1 MSQTSPDRLPASLPA
16 LVDAAIIGGGP
27 AGCSAASWLTQLGLS
42 VALIERAPRLCDS
55 LRPLEYRQDWLLGA
69 PGESLAD
76 LGERYAAH
84 VAAQPGVHTLTG
96 QTVHHLDWQAEQG
109 WTLYFDGGPAFAVNA
124 PDTAGAPQ
132 ARDASGLRPLRARAL
147 LLATGLTPRHPSPLY
162 PDQNRHGRVLD
173 AIELTARRDQLPPG
187 KVLLLG
193 GGDNAIENALHL
205 AGRGHAVTLWSRS
218 EWRAQTHLVQQLD
231 GAPGLRR
238 RPAQA
243 LPTAIAADTAG
254 VNVNSKAYSE
264 ERFDHVAV
272 LLGYEP
278 EASAWLKVADALQRA
293 GVTAPSQ
300 PFRDEPRFGVLGLFV
315 AGDASGRQH
324 PCVQTA
330 LGDGVVA
337 AKQIEAFLRPLRE
350 SQPPPALRRNNR
362 QVIHI
367 NGLRFGANL
376 GVLDF
381 EREGP
386 QPIQVDAEVNLGAQ
400 TIVSRDADIGHVLD
414 YRRVRTIIIDECTA
428 EHTDLLEALLGKLCV
443 RLMKLAG
450 VVGVRIKV
458 TKLEIFP
465 DCQVAISAECGTW

>member
-1 MSQTSPDRLPASLPA
+1 MSQPPLDRQFASLPP
-16 LVDAAIIGGGP
+16 LVDAAIVGGGP

-42 VALIERAPRLCDS
+42 VALIERAPRLCDN
-55 LRPLEYRQDWLLGA
+55 LRPLDYAQGWLLGS
-69 PGESLAD
+69 PGESLAT
-76 LGERYAAH
+76 LGTRYASHA
-84 VAAQPGVHTLTG
+84 AAQPGVHALTG
-96 QTVHHLDWQAEQG
+96 QTIHHLDWQAEQG
-109 WTLYFDGGPAFAVNA
+109 WTLYLDGGPAFAE
-124 PDTAGAPQ
+124 GAAQ
-132 ARDASGLRPLRARAL
+132 AADAAGLRPVRARAL
-147 LLATGLTPRHPSPLY
+147 LLATGLTPRHPTPLY
-162 PDQNRHGRVLD
+162 PAEERHDRVLD
-173 AIELTARRDQLPPG
+173 AIELTAVRDRLPAG

-193 GGDNAIENALHL
+193 GGDNAVENALYL
-205 AGRGHAVTLWSRS
+205 SGRGHEVTLWSRS
-218 EWRAQTHLVQQLD
+218 EWRAQSHLVQVLD
-231 GAPGLRR
+231 RKPGLRR
-238 RPAQA
+238 RPSQA
-243 LPTAIAADTAG
+243 LPTAVVAAPDG
-254 VNVNSKAYSE
+254 VTVTSKAYGE

-278 EASAWLKVADALQRA
+278 EPSAWLQVADALQRA

-367 NGLRFGANL
+367 TGLRFGANL

-381 EREGP
+381 ERQGP

-443 RLMKLAG
+443 RLMKLPG
-450 VVGVRIKV
+450 VVGVRLKV

-465 DCQVAISAECGTW
+465 DCQVAISAECGQW

>member
-1 MSQTSPDRLPASLPA
+1 MSDAQVIAASQTPPQALPPV
-16 LVDAAIIGGGP
+16 VDAAIIGGGP
-27 AGCSAASWLTQLGLS
+27 AGCSAASWLAQLGLS
-42 VALIERAPRLCDS
+42 VALIERAPRLCGS
-55 LRPLEYRQDWLLGA
+55 LQSLTYRQDWLLGA
-69 PGESLAD
+69 PGETLASLGD
-76 LGERYAAH
+76 HYAAH
-84 VAAQPGVHTLTG
+84 TQALPGVHTLLG
-96 QTVHHLDWQAEQG
+96 RSLDHLDWQADAG
-109 WTLYFDGGPAFAVNA
+109 WTLYLDGDGGQSGDGDTPAAA
-124 PDTAGAPQ
+124 AGRQ
-132 ARDASGLRPLRARAL
+132 PLRARSL
-147 LLATGLTPRHPSPLY
+147 LLATGLTPRHPAPLY
-162 PDQNRHGRVLD
+162 PEQRHERVMD
-173 AIELTARRDQLPPG
+173 ALELTSRRERLAPG
-187 KVLLLG
+187 RVLLLG
-193 GGDNAIENALHL
+193 GGDNAIENALYL
-205 AGRGHAVTLWSRS
+205 SERGHQVTLWSRS
-218 EWRAQTHLVQQLD
+218 DWRAQSHLIQQLD
-231 GAPGLRR
+231 SAPALSR
-238 RPAQA
+238 RPAQT
-243 LPTAIAADTAG
+243 LPTALAADAAG
-254 VNVNSKAYSE
+254 VTVTSKAHGD

-278 EASAWLKVADALQRA
+278 EPSAWLTVSDALQRA

-465 DCQVAISAECGTW
+465 DCQVAISAECGQW